1 MDAIKFMKEKKR
13 MCNSYSE
20 CTEIC
25 PLKKLM
31 DENRLTCLG
40 YCFAHPEE
48 AVSIVKKWSTE
59 HPIKTRQSEFL
70 KIFPNA
76 SICVNGALTIC
87 PCHIDAKFETEIC
100 GISKCEDC
108 KKEYWL
114 AEVEQ

>member
-13 MCNSYSE
+13 MCKSYSE

-70 KIFPNA
+70 KLFPNA
-76 SICVNGALTIC
+76 RLNEFGGIGIC
-87 PCHIDAKFETEIC
+87 PRNIDIDFD
-100 GISKCEDC
+100 KCEGGEYAKC
-108 KKEYWL
+108 EKEYWL
-114 AEVEQ
+114 VEVD